1 MYLMRPML
9 ATRGTTVP
17 TGPEWLHEVKW
28 DGIRV
33 LAEVEGGTLRLWS
46 RNGNDVSAAYPELV
60 PLPDTVTGHDLLL
73 DGEVVAFADG
83 VPSFGALADRMHVR
97 NARKAAALAAT
108 NPVTVMVFDLLRHDG
123 EDLTGLPL
131 EERRARLEALR
142 LASPRWQVPPAY
154 DDGRALF
161 DATAAQGLEGVVS
174 KKRSSRYHDGR
185 RTAEWLKFP
194 HRDTESYVVGGWRLE
209 TDSGSR
215 LGALL
220 VGQPTAEGLVYRGR
234 VGSGLAGRKGQT
246 VLAMLR
252 GLESGASPF
261 ATEVPR
267 VDAVGT
273 TWLRP
278 EVVVEVAS
286 LGRTRE
292 GRLRQPSFLGLR
304 PDLTPAMLVE
314 PVETETEEAP

>member
-1 MYLMRPML
+1 
-9 ATRGTTVP
+9 
-17 TGPEWLHEVKW
+17 
-28 DGIRV
+28 
-33 LAEVEGGTLRLWS
+33 
-46 RNGNDVSAAYPELV
+46 
-60 PLPDTVTGHDLLL
+60 
-73 DGEVVAFADG
+73 
-83 VPSFGALADRMHVR
+83 MHVR
-97 NARKAAALAAT
+97 NARRAASLATT
-108 NPVTVMVFDLLRHDG
+108 NPVTLMVFDLLRLDG

-131 EERRARLEALR
+131 EERRERLEGLG
-142 LASPRWQVPPAY
+142 LGSPRWQVPPAY
-154 DDGRALF
+154 DDGRTLY

-174 KKRSSRYHDGR
+174 KKRSSRYHEGR

-220 VGQPTAEGLVYRGR
+220 VGEPSPEGLVYRGR

-246 VLAMLR
+246 VLEQLR
-252 GLESGASPF
+252 GREADASPF

-278 EVVVEVAS
+278 EVVVEVAA

-292 GRLRQPSFLGLR
+292 GRLRQPSFLGVR
-304 PDLTPAMLVE
+304 PDLTPEAL
-314 PVETETEEAP
+314 EEST